1 MKTTKMLAIPVL
13 VLGLV
18 GSASAALVAHYEFE
32 GNANDSSGNGLHG
45 TAHGGPSYLGGM
57 FGQAIGLDGVDDYVD
72 CGNSPLLD
80 ITGQITVAAWIK
92 VNTFERTWQAIVA
105 KGDSAWR
112 LHRNGDTD
120 SLNFALNG
128 PSPGNRSWGH
138 SLAGVTSVNDDE
150 WHHAAGVYNGSKMA
164 LYIDGG
170 LEDSHDCSG
179 TIATNTEPAY
189 IAANSEKPAE
199 AYRCWNGLID
209 DVRIYNHALS
219 ENEIAALISPQQWLV
234 PDVSG
239 MSLAEATA
247 AITAAGLA
255 VGTVDYEHSDTIP
268 EGYVSSQDPPPGISV
283 GAGSKVDLTISL
295 GPVEPPADV
304 NGFTYQGR
312 LMDNN
317 AAADGLYDFEFKLYD
332 AAEAGVQQGQAI
344 RLDDVD
350 VIDGYFTVVLDFG
363 SEVFD
368 GSNRWLEVSL
378 RPGDSTGIFT
388 ALSPRQQI
396 RPTPY
401 ALYAERAGSGQGVPG
416 PHGPKGDKGD
426 PGPMGPAGP
435 QGPEGPQGPGGGDPG
450 PPGPEGAKGPKGDTG
465 DPGPMGPQGPQGD
478 PGPAGPVG
486 PQGPEGPQGPPG
498 TGGSLWT
505 LVGSNIYYNGGN
517 VGIGT
522 TSPGAKLDVNG
533 QMRFRGGSP
542 GAGKVLTSDA
552 SGLASW
558 QTPTG
563 GGGPD
568 GDWAVSGND
577 MYAMP
582 SGNVGVGT
590 TSPGAKLEVNGQVK
604 ITGGSP
610 GAGKVLTSD
619 AGGLA
624 TWQTPTGGG
633 GGDNLGDHTAT
644 QNIKLSGHWLSSDGD
659 DEGIYVAENGTVGI
673 GGFPITVSG
682 VRLDVAGEIYAEGIA
697 SEGTITGW
705 SDSGYGLQGSSPH
718 GKGVR
723 GWTISGYAGYFEGKG
738 YFSEEVNIDTTWA
751 ALRVSGDQAIWYD
764 GTTFSW
770 GYGGSANCFHDPVAI
785 GTSDPGSYTLAVNGS
800 AAKTGGGSWDNFSDA
815 RLKEINGEYEHGL
828 SKISKL
834 NPVKYNYTRDNDLEL
849 PTEEQYVGV
858 VAQEVQSVIPEA
870 VKENSDGYLMV
881 NNDPIIWAMVN
892 AIKELKSEND
902 ALKER
907 LEALESRI
915 QDDNPVAMKEAYD
928 AIQ

>member
-1 MKTTKMLAIPVL
+1 MKSMRVFTVL
-13 VLGLV
+13 VVVVCLAGNV
-18 GSASAALVAHYEFE
+18 SAALVAHYEFE
-32 GNANDSSGNGLHG
+32 GNANDSAGSNHG
-45 TAHGGPSYLGGM
+45 TEIGNPTYGPGV
-57 FGQAIGLDGVDDYVD
+57 FGQAINLDGDGDYVD
-72 CGNSPLLD
+72 CGNDPAFN
-80 ITGQITVAAWIK
+80 ITGEITVAAW
-92 VNTFERTWQAIVA
+92 VNITSLPTEWIGIVT
-105 KGDSAWR
+105 KGNSAWR
-112 LHRNGDTD
+112 ISNAGTETRFHFAVCGGPPWIFVNGET
-120 SLNFALNG
+120 
-128 PSPGNRSWGH
+128 
-138 SLAGVTSVNDDE
+138 LAGFDE
-150 WHHAAGVYNGSKMA
+150 WHHVCGTYDGSV
-164 LYIDGG
+164 LRIYLDGS
-170 LEDSHDCSG
+170 EDGSTAYADG
-179 TIATNTEPAY
+179 ITTNSFRVL
-189 IAANSEKPAE
+189 IGANEE
-199 AYRCWNGLID
+199 RTDRVWDGLID
-209 DVRIYNHALS
+209 DVRIYSHALS
-219 ENEIAALISPQQWLV
+219 QEDIQLLI
-234 PDVSG
+234 
-239 MSLAEATA
+239 E
-247 AITAAGLA
+247 
-255 VGTVDYEHSDTIP
+255 P
-268 EGYVSSQDPPPGISV
+268 EEPP
-283 GAGSKVDLTISL
+283 
-295 GPVEPPADV
+295 EPPADV

-332 AAEAGVQQGQAI
+332 AADAGTHQGATI
-344 RLDDVD
+344 TIEKLD
-350 VIDGYFTVVLDFG
+350 VIDGYFTVELDFG
-363 SEVFD
+363 DGVFNGD
-368 GSNRWLEVSL
+368 PRWLQISV
-378 RPGDSTGIFT
+378 RPGGSAGGFT
-388 ALSPRQQI
+388 ALGPRQELT
-396 RPTPY
+396 PVPY
-401 ALYAERAGSGQGVPG
+401 AFYALA
-416 PHGPKGDKGD
+416 
-426 PGPMGPAGP
+426 
-435 QGPEGPQGPGGGDPG
+435 PGGGTDG
-450 PPGPEGAKGPKGDTG
+450 
-465 DPGPMGPQGPQGD
+465 
-478 PGPAGPVG
+478 
-486 PQGPEGPQGPPG
+486 G
-498 TGGSLWT
+498 TGGIG
-505 LVGSNIYYNGGN
+505 GSGTTNYIPRFSSSSSIGNSAVYQSGGN
-517 VGIGT
+517 IGIGT
-522 TSPGAKLDVNG
+522 TSPDARLDVNG
-533 QMRFRGGSP
+533 QVKISGGSP
-542 GAGKVLTSDA
+542 AAGKVLTSDA
-552 SGLASW
+552 SGLATW

-604 ITGGSP
+604 IAGGSP

-624 TWQTPTGGG
+624 TWQSPTGGG

-682 VRLDVAGEIYAEGIA
+682 VRLDVAGEIYADGMA

-705 SDSGYGLQGSSPH
+705 SDSGYGLQGSSPYGH
-718 GKGVR
+718 GVH
-723 GWTISGYAGYFEGKG
+723 GWTISGYAGYFDGKG

-770 GYGGSANCFHDPVAI
+770 GYGGSANCFYDPVAI
-785 GTSDPGSYTLAVNGS
+785 GTSAPGSYTLAVNGS

-815 RLKEINGEYEHGL
+815 RLKEINDDYEHGL
-828 SKISKL
+828 SEITGL

-902 ALKER
+902 ALKQR

-915 QDDNPVAMKEAYD
+915 QDDYPAAMKEAYD